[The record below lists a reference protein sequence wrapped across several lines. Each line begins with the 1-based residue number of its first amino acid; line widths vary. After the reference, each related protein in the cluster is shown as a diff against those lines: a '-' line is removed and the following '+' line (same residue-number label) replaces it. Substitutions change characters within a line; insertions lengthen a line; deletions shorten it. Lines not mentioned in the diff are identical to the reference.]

1 LKTLKENSFKKNLKG
16 ITKRIRKQRARQVPK
31 GSCHKKTF
39 PAAWKKK
46 RKVGG
51 KDEGVWPQPGVKMWM
66 GRKDGIMRKILHVF
80 RPRTSSCPSPGF
92 SGCLGMRVIGWLPIA
107 DGDL

>member
-1 LKTLKENSFKKNLKG
+1 LNIKYYFIENFKRKFDKKNLKG

-46 RKVGG
+46 RKFSATLNDFVF
-51 KDEGVWPQPGVKMWM
+51 KYL
-66 GRKDGIMRKILHVF
+66 KIV
-80 RPRTSSCPSPGF
+80 RGF
-92 SGCLGMRVIGWLPIA
+92 P
-107 DGDL
+107 